1 MEPIAVCRT
10 LLGVGTHDDL
20 DWSLVRGGDGEAF
33 GRVYDRH
40 LQRVKRHC
48 RRIADRPEDADDLVA
63 ITFLEAWRRRGSV
76 RFVDG
81 SLLPWLL
88 VTATNAGRN
97 LQRSARRHR
106 ALLERLAR
114 EPLADTDF
122 DLDDAEQTRLA
133 LAGLSGKHREV
144 LALCVLEGYS
154 EREAADALGVPTGT
168 IKSRLS
174 RAKGELRTTLAAH
187 GDVKEETA

>member
-1 MEPIAVCRT
+1 MSTR
-10 LLGVGTHDDL
+10 DDL
-20 DWSLVRGGDGEAF
+20 DWSLVTGGEGEAF

-40 LQRVKRHC
+40 LERVQRHC
-48 RRIADRPEDADDLVA
+48 RRLVDRTEDADDLVA

-97 LQRSARRHR
+97 LRRSARRHR
-106 ALLERLAR
+106 ALLERLAN
-114 EPLADTDF
+114 EPSHHPTELEDS
-122 DLDDAEQTRLA
+122 DDMRRA
-133 LAGLSGKHREV
+133 LARLSVRHREV
-144 LALCVLEGYS
+144 VALCVLEGFS
-154 EREAADALGVPTGT
+154 EREAAAALGVAPGT

-174 RAKGELRTTLAAH
+174 RAKAELRSTIVLSEL
-187 GDVKEETA
+187 KEERT

>member
-1 MEPIAVCRT
+1 MSTR
-10 LLGVGTHDDL
+10 DDL
-20 DWSLVRGGDGEAF
+20 DWSLVTGGEGEAF
-33 GRVYDRH
+33 GRLYDRH
-40 LQRVKRHC
+40 LERVKRHC
-48 RRIADRPEDADDLVA
+48 RRLVDRAEDADDLVA

-106 ALLERLAR
+106 ALLERLANEPSQAQPER
-114 EPLADTDF
+114 EASDEL
-122 DLDDAEQTRLA
+122 RHA
-133 LAGLSGKHREV
+133 LARLSGRHREV
-144 LALCVLEGYS
+144 VALCVLEGFS
-154 EREAADALGVPTGT
+154 EREAAAALGVAPGT

-174 RAKGELRTTLAAH
+174 RAKAELRSTLVLGEL
-187 GDVKEETA
+187 KEEPT

>member
-1 MEPIAVCRT
+1 MSTR
-10 LLGVGTHDDL
+10 DDL
-20 DWSLVRGGDGEAF
+20 DWSLVTGGEGEAF

-40 LQRVKRHC
+40 LERVKRHC
-48 RRIADRPEDADDLVA
+48 RRLVDRPEDADDLVA
-63 ITFLEAWRRRGSV
+63 ITFLEVWRRRTSV

-106 ALLERLAR
+106 ALLDRLAR
-114 EPLADTDF
+114 EPELADHDF
-122 DLDDAEQTRLA
+122 DDAEHTRRA
-133 LAGLSGKHREV
+133 LARLSGKHREV

-154 EREAADALGVPTGT
+154 ERDAAEALGVAPGT

-174 RAKGELRTTLAAH
+174 RAKGELRVTLAAH
-187 GDVKEETA
+187 GDVKEEPA